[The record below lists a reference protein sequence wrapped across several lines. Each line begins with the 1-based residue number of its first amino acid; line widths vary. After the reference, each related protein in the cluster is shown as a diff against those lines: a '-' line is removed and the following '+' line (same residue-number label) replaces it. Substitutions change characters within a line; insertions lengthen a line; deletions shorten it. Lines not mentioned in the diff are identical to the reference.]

1 MNKKLLI
8 GNLQHLTSQL
18 KFDKRK
24 FLSEYPYPHK
34 RYEEI
39 IEQKI
44 NPDID
49 DLIHFSRYF
58 KYSIDQLLSIDIKAR
73 HKSIS
78 PKSIKMLVLDVD
90 GVMTNAGII
99 YTENGDELKV
109 FNAKD
114 GLAIK
119 KLTSIM
125 PVGILSN
132 ALTEKVIEKRARVLN
147 TSYFYSGN
155 ERKMSILNQWLKKEK
170 IKLSEVAYIGDD
182 LNDAEIFDN
191 VGLTACPADAVD
203 AIKSKAQIIL
213 KTRGGRGCIRE
224 FIDEFFLHQ

>member
-8 GNLQHLTSQL
+8 ANLQHLTSQL

-39 IEQKI
+39 IEQKV

-58 KYSIDQLLSIDIKAR
+58 KYSIDQLLSLDIKAR
-73 HKSIS
+73 HKAIN

-132 ALTEKVIEKRARVLN
+132 ALTEKVIEKRAQVLN
-147 TSYFYSGN
+147 TPYFYSGTD
-155 ERKMSILNQWLKKEK
+155 RKMSILNQWIKKEK

-224 FIDEFFLHQ
+224 FIDEFFIH